1 MMDTIPHN
9 ADIIKWGFVSG
20 RISALEERFLTRE
33 FFLNIISQEK
43 IGDILPH
50 LQETF
55 LKDYLATS
63 TVWTLWEDF
72 GLLTDRCFYEMAI
85 SIRSECPTSL
95 PADIYLIRGDY
106 LNLRNALTGIATFPF
121 PMGLFQQDKL
131 QAIAYGELA
140 ELPLSLSE
148 AGEWSISE
156 LGKVDPDILDII
168 LDGAYL
174 RHLLSLADKL
184 NSSMIR
190 TFISEKVLASI
201 ISILWRALNQD
212 LQVKRYQQYLLPL
225 GNFTSVIN
233 ELAGMSNPESW
244 PAAIGGTIGE
254 LLAEALEFRSDEK
267 ISGFQLK
274 VVNYL
279 TRLIHDG
286 RLQTA
291 GPERVFS
298 FLTGL
303 NVEMQNLKLVVT
315 GRLNRIDK
323 DLLKERLKDC
333 YV

>member
-1 MMDTIPHN
+1 MIPQKPN
-9 ADIIKWGFVSG
+9 NIKWGFVSG
-20 RISALEERFLTRE
+20 RISVLEVRFLPREFYLNLIALENTGGFL
-33 FFLNIISQEK
+33 SY
-43 IGDILPH
+43 

-55 LKDYLATS
+55 LGDFLTPG
-63 TVWTLWEDF
+63 TVWEDF
-72 GLLTDRCFYEMAI
+72 GALTDRCFHEMVM
-85 SIRSECPTSL
+85 SIRSECPSSL
-95 PADIYLIRGDY
+95 PADMFLIKDDY
-106 LNLRNALTGIATFPF
+106 QNLKNALIGMESFPF
-121 PMGLFQQDKL
+121 PVGLLHQDVL
-131 QAIAYGELA
+131 QEIAHGESI

-148 AGEWSISE
+148 AGEWSASE
-156 LGKVDPDILDII
+156 LREVDPDILDII

-184 NSSMIR
+184 NSSMVR
-190 TFISEKVLASI
+190 TYISEKVLASI
-201 ISILWRALNQD
+201 ISIFWRALNHG

-233 ELAGMSNPESW
+233 ELAGLSNPESW
-244 PAAIGGTIGE
+244 PAAIDGTISE
-254 LLAEALEFRSDEK
+254 LLAEALELRSDEK

-274 VVNYL
+274 VVNHL
-279 TRLIHDG
+279 TRLIRDG

-298 FLTGL
+298 FLAGL

-315 GRLNRIDK
+315 GRLNRIDQ